1 MSSNETMKNKLVNS
15 MRMTKAGTATTTTA
29 SEKKEQP
36 AAKAGKPAKK
46 DAQPHKKAVEQSPKK
61 ATSKKPAASGFSSG
75 LRVWP
80 D

>member
-29 SEKKEQP
+29 SEKKEEP
-36 AAKAGKPAKK
+36 AAKKKPAKK
-46 DAQPHKKAVEQSPKK
+46 KAAQPRKK
-61 ATSKKPAASGFSSG
+61 ATSTPVASGFSSG
-75 LRVWP
+75 CRVWP